1 MEGEPVDCLFCRI
14 VSGEVP
20 ADLIAEGDRWIAFR
34 DINPQAPTHVLIVP
48 REHVDS
54 LSTLDES
61 RVGLGGELLRAAA
74 AVARLDGLDDGYRVV
89 ANTGAHGGQAV
100 PHLHLHVLGGRPM
113 RWPPG

>member
-1 MEGEPVDCLFCRI
+1 MDCLFCRI
-14 VSGEVP
+14 VSGDVP

-34 DINPQAPTHVLIVP
+34 DINPKAPTHVLIVP

-54 LSTLDES
+54 LSSLDES
-61 RVGLGGELLRAAA
+61 RVELGGELRRAAA
-74 AVARLDGLDDGYRVV
+74 AVAHLDRLDDGYRVV
-89 ANTGAHGGQAV
+89 ANTGADGGQTV

>member
-1 MEGEPVDCLFCRI
+1 MDCLFCMI

-20 ADLIAEGDRWIAFR
+20 ADLIAEGDRWIAFS
-34 DINPQAPTHVLIVP
+34 DINPKAPTHVLIVP
-48 REHVDS
+48 REHVES
-54 LSTLDES
+54 LSSLDES
-61 RVGLGGELLRAAA
+61 RVELGGELLRAAA

-89 ANTGAHGGQAV
+89 ANTGADGGQSV

>member
-1 MEGEPVDCLFCRI
+1 MSEKTLFERIIDREISATIIYEDDHCL
-14 VSGEVP
+14 
-20 ADLIAEGDRWIAFR
+20 AFR

-61 RVGLGGELLRAAA
+61 RVELGGELLRAAA
-74 AVARLDGLDDGYRVV
+74 AVASLDGLGDGYRVV
-89 ANTGAHGGQAV
+89 ANTGADGGQSV